1 MRAQC
6 LTLWLENKVVQKHF
20 CLACVLQVSQPC
32 NYFQLIDQNKNQ
44 IRLCIK
50 SPGLWNGPNK
60 TEKEIIIYLHLH
72 VSPTFYS

>member
-6 LTLWLENKVVQKHF
+6 LILWLENKVVQKHF

-50 SPGLWNGPNK
+50 SPGL
-60 TEKEIIIYLHLH
+60 
-72 VSPTFYS
+72 